1 MEIEKEIEKLKLII
15 KDRKPKKGEE
25 LIEIAEKVRALKDI
39 LGTGELARRL
49 EVSNSIISDFDRIA
63 RIEPEIKKLISNSG
77 LGLRA
82 IRIILTLGDRQQITK
97 ILNISAKVGF
107 SESEIKEIVSCCKK
121 GISIEEC
128 IDKILRK
135 KPRPTYMLISR
146 RLPSKVVNMLKTID
160 INIIKDVINKYTTAN
175 VDDFK
180 IENDHIILIMKSEA
194 YRRIMEKAAIK
205 NLNEIDLI
213 IEILERELKIT

>member
-1 MEIEKEIEKLKLII
+1 MEKEIEKLKLII

-39 LGTGELARRL
+39 LGTSELARRL

-82 IRIILTLGDRQQITK
+82 IRIILTLDDKQVISK
-97 ILNISAKVGF
+97 ILNISAKVSF
-107 SESEIKEIVSCCKK
+107 SESEVEEIVSCCKK
-121 GISIEEC
+121 GISVEEC
-128 IDKILRK
+128 IDQILRK
-135 KPRPTYMLISR
+135 KPRLTYVLISR
-146 RLPSKVVNMLKTID
+146 RLPHKVVNMLKTID
-160 INIIKDVINKYTTAN
+160 VNIIKDVINKYTTAN
-175 VDDFK
+175 IDDFK
-180 IENDHIILIMKSEA
+180 IENDRIILTMKSEA
-194 YRRIMEKAAIK
+194 YRRIMEKAAIE
-205 NLNEIDLI
+205 NLSEIDLI